1 MGMTRK
7 RPRIINSSEASHW
20 DPDDLLALRIARAA
34 YASRSPAFEGDAIVP
49 SHRFINVMTLHGLLA
64 LIDPKWPGL
73 PLDERGRGEVATAI
87 RRQSMLSLQRVG
99 TAMKVRDALT
109 GAGIRCLFHKGVA
122 LSQVVWGRASARGA
136 GDIDVLVD
144 PREVLDAVAVLKR
157 IGVKVPA
164 VIADLRPR
172 HLDRQMHHAL
182 CLQYEGTDID
192 LHYRLDDIESVMH
205 IPFDVLWQRSQQV
218 SISGQSFT
226 TLNDVDTTLQ
236 IAATGG
242 RDAWVKWGLLV
253 DFAVMQDR
261 TPVDDDYVKAAGLG
275 HRFDV
280 ARALTEV
287 LEPGRHV
294 DVSAVAHR
302 LARTVVARHARGIRS
317 IIDGST
323 TDLWELG
330 VWKARSAP
338 SMTSLTWAGRQVFW
352 TGDAPGR
359 QPDAGIGEDVG
370 IAVRRVLRA
379 NNRPVMAP
387 PDFLCDLVDG
397 QTRSMLDAQAF
408 THLDAALRT
417 DSFSAEEYAV
427 LPLLAP
433 LIAEHYP
440 NHPFTARIE
449 GVRRRARLSVAA
461 SQSLVSA
468 VQAQAC
474 DGVLLGDL
482 AAAQNFYHDPSERQ
496 VTDSKWVSP
505 GLTRAEAW
513 QIAENVASQTGA
525 EVLGVWWPTLQ
536 RHGVRVA
543 LHRSLSTA
551 FDFPGA
557 RRLID
562 TSAELSLYDSL
573 VRSASGAPR
582 IAWYTDAVN
591 VGDRVDW
598 DRLWWVAREAGWVD
612 PVAKAAA
619 VIAVRHR
626 GVPLREGMDSL
637 VDSGYFSRSTP
648 TAVNRTWLALR
659 LARRGGIPSALR

>member
-1 MGMTRK
+1 VG
-7 RPRIINSSEASHW
+7 S
-20 DPDDLLALRIARAA
+20 
-34 YASRSPAFEGDAIVP
+34 AIVTGN
-49 SHRFINVMTLHGLLA
+49 RFIAVMQLHGLLA
-64 LIDPKWPGL
+64 LIDPQWPGL
-73 PLDERGRGEVATAI
+73 PLNERGRGEVAAAI
-87 RRQSMLSLQRVG
+87 RRQSILSLQRVG
-99 TAMKVRDALT
+99 TAVKVRDALT
-109 GAGIRCLFHKGVA
+109 GAGIRCLFHKGVV
-122 LSQVVWGRASARGA
+122 LSQVVWGRASARGV

-144 PREVLDAVAVLKR
+144 PREVMDAVAVLKQ
-157 IGVKVPA
+157 IGVRVPA

-182 CLQYEGTDID
+182 CLHYEGTDID
-192 LHYRLDDIESVMH
+192 LHYRLDDIESVMR
-205 IPFDVLWQRSQQV
+205 IPFDVLWQRSQKV
-218 SISGQSFT
+218 SISGQSFA
-226 TLNDVDTTLQ
+226 TLNDTDTTLQ

-253 DFAVMQDR
+253 EFAVMQDR
-261 TPVDDDYVKAAGLG
+261 IPVDDGYVKAAGLG
-275 HRFDV
+275 HRFEV
-280 ARALTEV
+280 ARVLTEV

-294 DVSAVAHR
+294 DVSPIARR
-302 LARTVVARHARGIRS
+302 LARKVVARHARGIRS
-317 IIDGST
+317 IVDGSR
-323 TDLWELG
+323 TDVWELG
-330 VWKARSAP
+330 MWKARSAP
-338 SMTSLTWAGRQVFW
+338 SRTSLAWAGRQVFW

-379 NNRPVMAP
+379 NNRPLMEP

-397 QTRSMLDAQAF
+397 QAQAVLDTEAF
-408 THLDAALRT
+408 THLDMALRT

-440 NHPFTARIE
+440 DNPFTARIE

-468 VQAQAC
+468 VQALTG

-482 AAAQNFYHDPSERQ
+482 AAAQNFYRDPSERM

-505 GLTRAEAW
+505 GLTRTEAW
-513 QIAENVASQTGA
+513 QLAESVASQTGA

-551 FDFPGA
+551 FDFPRA
-557 RRLID
+557 RQLID

-582 IAWYTDAVN
+582 IAWYSDAVH

-598 DRLWWVAREAGWVD
+598 DRIWWIAREAGWVD

-626 GVPLREGMDSL
+626 DVPLREGMDSL
-637 VDSGYFSRSTP
+637 VDSGYFSRSTA